1 MSRKL
6 LQVATAILSLIPI
19 ATGIVAMTGVDDPLY
34 ASLNL
39 PQSPV
44 LDSNLRFFGG
54 VWLGLGVAMLY
65 PTSIE
70 RRTVLFRALWGAVFL
85 GGIGRALSAVF
96 VGLPPGPF
104 YWLPALE
111 IIGAPLFVF
120 WQNRWSVPIVP
131 RTRHQLLGFRLAP
144 E

>member
-6 LQVATAILSLIPI
+6 LQAATAILSLIPI

-44 LDSNLRFFGG
+44 LDSNLRFLGG

-65 PTSIE
+65 LVPSIE
-70 RRTVLFRALWGAVFL
+70 RQTALFRALWGAVFL

-104 YWLPALE
+104 IGFTALE
-111 IIGAPLFVF
+111 IIGAPLFVS
-120 WQNRWSVPIVP
+120 WQRQMERSH
-131 RTRHQLLGFRLAP
+131 RSKD
-144 E
+144 